1 MSFDPASFRPDA
13 VSDETWEFVKASVAA
28 RDGMPSIK
36 NTPLPELR
44 KLLEEGGGAFPA
56 LPPVDRAEARSVPG
70 PAGDVPIRI
79 IRPDSAPRGV
89 YLDIHGGGW
98 VVGSARMSDQAN
110 LALVEALG
118 IATVSVDYRLAPEHS
133 HPAPSDDCEAA
144 AVWLI
149 EKAASEFG
157 RAPLLIGGGSAGAHL
172 AAVTLL
178 RMRDRHDFTGFAGAN
193 LVYGAYDLTMTPS
206 QRLGVG
212 PEGRLTRANIE
223 MFYDMFIPG
232 VDATD
237 PDISPLYANLRDMPP
252 ALFTV
257 GTFDPLLDDSLF
269 MHARWLA
276 AGNQSELATY
286 AGGPHGFNLAP
297 IAIGRAATARIESFL
312 AERLGDAD

>member
-1 MSFDPASFRPDA
+1 M
-13 VSDETWEFVKASVAA
+13 E
-28 RDGMPSIK
+28 

-56 LPPVDRAEARSVPG
+56 LPPVERAEARTVPG
-70 PAGDVPIRI
+70 PAGEVPIRI

-98 VVGSARMSDQAN
+98 VIGRARMSDQAN

-133 HPAPSDDCEAA
+133 YPDPPDDCEAA
-144 AVWLI
+144 ALWLV

-157 RAPLLIGGGSAGAHL
+157 DVPLLIGGGSAGAHL

-178 RMRDRHDFTGFAGAN
+178 RMRDRHGFTGYAGAN

-212 PEGRLTRANIE
+212 PEGGLTRASIE

-232 VDATD
+232 ADAHD

-286 AGGPHGFNLAP
+286 AGGPHGFNVAP
-297 IAIGRAATARIESFL
+297 IAIGRAATTRIEAFL
-312 AERLGDAD
+312 GERIAAEA